1 MAVVP
6 LKRDNIALGA
16 CLASDS
22 VGDVVYIRTV
32 FNGTRYRIE
41 AADPSDGDKMPGVAV
56 ILSKQSPTACVIQFQ
71 GFLDLYSGL
80 DPGEPYF
87 VGTDSQPAK
96 VGDANFPGAGTQKQ
110 QIGVATDD
118 DELLFRAMDVI
129 GEGGTAGGRYFNQ
142 PLSATGNPQI
152 FTTAIPFKHGGVDDE
167 AVLYNGQRLKEG
179 AANDYVAS
187 ESGGAGTG
195 YDTIT
200 LTFVPMAGAEWLID
214 FAPDV

>member
-6 LKRDNIALGA
+6 RKRDYVALGA

-32 FNGTRYRIE
+32 FNGTRYRVE

-71 GFLDLYSGL
+71 GFLGLYSGL
-80 DPGEPYF
+80 TPGEAYF
-87 VGTDSQPAK
+87 VGTDSKPAML
-96 VGDANFPGAGTQKQ
+96 GDANFPVVGDLKQ
-110 QIGVATDD
+110 QIGVSTDD

-129 GEGGTAGGRYFNQ
+129 GESGTAGGRYFNQ
-142 PLSATGNPQI
+142 SLASTANPRI
-152 FTTAIPFKHGGVDDE
+152 FTSALPFQHGGVDGE
-167 AVLYNGQRLKEG
+167 AVLYNGQRLREG
-179 AANDYVAS
+179 VINDYIAS
-187 ESGGAGTG
+187 ESGGVGTG

-200 LTFVPMAGAEWLID
+200 LTFVPMSGSEWLID

>member
-6 LKRDNIALGA
+6 RKREYVALGA
-16 CLASDS
+16 CLASDA
-22 VGDVVYIRTV
+22 VGNIVYIRDV
-32 FNGTRYRIE
+32 FNGTRYRVE
-41 AADPSDGDKMPGVAV
+41 SADPSDGDKMPGVAV
-56 ILSKQSPTACVIQFQ
+56 ILSKQSPTACIIQFQ
-71 GFLDLYSGL
+71 GFLDLYTGL
-80 DPGEPYF
+80 TPGEAYF
-87 VGTDSQPAK
+87 VGTDSRPAMA
-96 VGDANFPGAGTQKQ
+96 GDANFPGAGTQKQ

-129 GEGGTAGGRYFNQ
+129 GEGGSGGRYINQ
-142 PLSATGNPQI
+142 PLSPTGDPQI
-152 FTTAIPFKHGGVDDE
+152 FTTAIPFRHGGVDGE

-179 AANDYVAS
+179 ASNDYVAS

-200 LTFVPMAGAEWLID
+200 LTFVPMAGAEWMID